1 MTTVLTLILL
11 PLRAPMVLL
20 LLLVSTYLGL
30 HWSRPGS
37 WADAGVGGVTDLIWS
52 AECLQALMVVVVC
65 TMPDLL
71 LRRLSSI
78 MAASRVASLVV
89 TLLLVVT
96 GGLYLLHLDVLS
108 NVLILSSSVLL
119 ARLDLVRLRV
129 VPPPFVM
136 TLVLSLLVLGGI
148 SLGRLVELQLHP
160 GGAPAQEIQAP
171 TSSGRAQQPAR
182 GSSQPAS
189 SASKPVGSPEP
200 QRSTAATP
208 ATGEAS
214 PATETRGSSGQSA
227 ATSGQPAA
235 SPTSATPASASQRP
249 ARRASEREPDRA
261 IPHLQPSVGQDDVP

>member
-1 MTTVLTLILL
+1 MTTVLNLILL

-52 AECLQALMVVVVC
+52 AECLQALVVVVVC

-71 LRRLSSI
+71 LRRISSI
-78 MAASRVASLVV
+78 MAASRVASLVI

-136 TLVLSLLVLGGI
+136 TLILSVLVLGGI
-148 SLGRLVELQLHP
+148 SLGRMVELKLHP
-160 GGAPAQEIQAP
+160 NGSLPMHTGAPAS
-171 TSSGRAQQPAR
+171 TGRQQPAR
-182 GSSQPAS
+182 AP
-189 SASKPVGSPEP
+189 
-200 QRSTAATP
+200 AATNRAEP
-208 ATGEAS
+208 D
-214 PATETRGSSGQSA
+214 RSGQSA
-227 ATSGQPAA
+227 
-235 SPTSATPASASQRP
+235 RP
-249 ARRASEREPDRA
+249 ERAPDRTL
-261 IPHLQPSVGQDDVP
+261 PHLQDRNAPAISP

>member
-1 MTTVLTLILL
+1 MTTMLNLILL

-37 WADAGVGGVTDLIWS
+37 WADAGMGGVTDLIWS
-52 AECLQALMVVVVC
+52 AECLQALVVVVVC

-71 LRRLSSI
+71 LRRISSI

-96 GGLYLLHLDVLS
+96 GGLYLLHLEVLS

-136 TLVLSLLVLGGI
+136 TLVLSVLVLGGI
-148 SLGRLVELQLHP
+148 SLGRVLEVQVRPYVEVPAQTR
-160 GGAPAQEIQAP
+160 APAAERPQAP
-171 TSSGRAQQPAR
+171 PA
-182 GSSQPAS
+182 AS
-189 SASKPVGSPEP
+189 
-200 QRSTAATP
+200 R
-208 ATGEAS
+208 ATGENQAQPTQDAGS
-214 PATETRGSSGQSA
+214 TER
-227 ATSGQPAA
+227 PAA
-235 SPTSATPASASQRP
+235 PGSATPASAARPTSATTATDRRQVRSQTVSQP
-249 ARRASEREPDRA
+249 APA
-261 IPHLQPSVGQDDVP
+261 IPDLPADPAPGETP